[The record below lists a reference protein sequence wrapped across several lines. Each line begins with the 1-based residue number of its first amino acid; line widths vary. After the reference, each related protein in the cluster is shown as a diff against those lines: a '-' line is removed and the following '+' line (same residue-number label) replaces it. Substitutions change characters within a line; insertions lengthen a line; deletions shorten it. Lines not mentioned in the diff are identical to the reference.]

1 MTNAIIPYA
10 YSKPEPYPPG
20 RGSPDMYV
28 VRVAELD
35 CQVDRSGSAEVVIVI
50 NRACSR

>member
-1 MTNAIIPYA
+1 MINAVYPYV
-10 YSKPEPYPPG
+10 YSTPELYPPG
-20 RGSPDMYV
+20 RNPPDMYV